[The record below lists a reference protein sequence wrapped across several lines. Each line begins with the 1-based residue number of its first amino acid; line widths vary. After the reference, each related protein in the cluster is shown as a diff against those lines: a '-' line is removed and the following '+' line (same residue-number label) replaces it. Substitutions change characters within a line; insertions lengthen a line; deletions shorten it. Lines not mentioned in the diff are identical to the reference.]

1 MSTPFELLLSDAYA
15 ARHYLVELAPYDLSL
30 GSVRQLYYSDHG
42 FTTRGTDSPAHQHFE
57 ARVVEALNFQRSMFR
72 QGAIGGASLPS
83 FGEIRLDNS
92 DGGLDFFRN
101 LAFDGREVVVRLGGK
116 DFDYAEFGVIFRGTA
131 HSAVVDEKQVTIR
144 LRDLQYKLDT
154 PFLTE
159 LYDPPGT
166 GEDALDCVFSIT
178 GIGGNDYHYVA
189 LTGPASYTLQAG
201 DVLQYDVYWT
211 KRGPAPQRIAVDLA
225 GMLGATPVTLRASS
239 AVDQNGLAAHP
250 NTDLTARARGT
261 WYHRDIPIPAGLH
274 GAAISTYLIASEC
287 DAGEVGNTV
296 RPRAYLRNIKITGTG
311 GALRR
316 EIWVSGN
323 PEPVMIPNLT
333 THANNKL
340 TLRLRSHL
348 EGGPSLEGRP
358 KPLCFGHCLNLTPV
372 QVSPSLLVY
381 QVHDGPIHAIDAVY
395 NRGVA
400 LATNQYTV
408 DLLHGT
414 FTLLQSPGEG
424 GAITADVRGDVL
436 GAYGYLTS
444 VSAIAHRVV
453 TTYGPL
459 TNADLDYP
467 SFTALHSANTANAGL
482 YVTEQSTILQ
492 VLDELVNSI
501 GAFYGFNRNGLLGV
515 GLFTAPSGS
524 APVAASF
531 GPAEILEIEALP
543 TELPTW
549 RQRVGYEKNWTVQSS
564 DSLAGAVI
572 EERKAFLAEEHRLAV
587 ATDET
592 IRQAFL
598 LASDPEPVPTLLK
611 DKPAA
616 EAEAARLLD
625 LYGERRDMY
634 RVTVKTQPYS
644 LELGDQVALDYTRF
658 GLAGRLFRVVG
669 LEERA
674 DINRVTMELWG

>member
-1 MSTPFELLLSDAYA
+1 MSLPFDLLLSDAYA
-15 ARHYLVELAPYDLSL
+15 ARHYLVELKPYDLSL
-30 GSVRQLYYSDHG
+30 GAVRQLYYSDHG
-42 FTTRGTDSPAHQHFE
+42 FTTRGSDSPAHQHFE

-83 FGEIRLDNS
+83 FGEIRLDNA

-116 DFDYAEFGVIFRGTA
+116 DFAYADYGVIFRGTA
-131 HSAVVDEKQVTIR
+131 HSAVVDEQQVTVR

-159 LYDPPGT
+159 LYDPPAT
-166 GEDALDCVFSIT
+166 GEDALDLVFSIV
-178 GIGGNDYHYVA
+178 GGGANDYHYVA
-189 LTGPASYTLQAG
+189 LSGISPYTLQAG

-211 KRGPAPQRIAVDLA
+211 KRGPAPQRIAVDL
-225 GMLGATPVTLRASS
+225 GGTLGGSPVLLRSS
-239 AVDQNGLAAHP
+239 AAVDQNGLSVHP
-250 NTDLTARARGT
+250 NTDLTTRARET
-261 WYHRDIPIPAGLH
+261 WYHREIPIPASFN
-274 GAAISTYLIASEC
+274 GAAINTYIVASEH
-287 DAGEVGNTV
+287 DAGAGNTAK
-296 RPRAYLRNIKITGTG
+296 PRAYLRNIKITGTG
-311 GALRR
+311 GVLRR
-316 EIWVSGN
+316 TIWESGN
-323 PEPVMIPNLT
+323 AAPAFTTNLT
-333 THANNKL
+333 TNAGNQL
-340 TLRLRSHL
+340 SIRLRSHL

-358 KPLCFGHCLNLTPV
+358 KPLCFGQCLNVTPV
-372 QVSPSLLVY
+372 QVSPSLLIY

-400 LATNQYTV
+400 LATSQYTV

-414 FTLLQSPGEG
+414 FTLLQAPGEG
-424 GAITADVRGDVL
+424 GAITADVRGDIL
-436 GAYGYLTS
+436 GAYGYLS
-444 VSAIAHRVV
+444 AVSAIILRVV

-459 TNADLDYP
+459 VEADLEYS
-467 SFTALHSANTANAGL
+467 SFPALYYANPAVAGL

-515 GLFTAPSGS
+515 GLFTAPSAS

-564 DSLAGAVI
+564 DSLAGAVT

-592 IRQAFL
+592 IRQAWL
-598 LASDPEPVPTLLK
+598 LATDPEPVPSLLLLK
-611 DKPAA
+611 TAA

-625 LYGERRDMY
+625 LYGERREMY
-634 RVTVKTQPYS
+634 RVTVKTQPYN

-658 GLAGRLFRVVG
+658 GLAARLFRVVG

>member
-1 MSTPFELLLSDAYA
+1 MSIAFDLLLSDAYA
-15 ARHYLVELAPYDLSL
+15 AKHYLVELAPYDLSL
-30 GSVRQLYYSDHG
+30 GAVKQLYYSDHG
-42 FTTRGTDSPAHQHFE
+42 FTTRGSDTPAHQHFE

-83 FGEIRLDNS
+83 FGEIRLDNA

-116 DFDYAEFGVIFRGTA
+116 DFAYADFGVIFRGTA
-131 HSAVVDEKQVTIR
+131 HSAVVDEQQVTIR

-201 DVLQYDVYWT
+201 DVLQYDVYWA

-225 GMLGATPVTLRASS
+225 GTLGATPVTLRASS

-261 WYHRDIPIPAGLH
+261 WYHRDIPIPAGLQ
-274 GAAISTYLIASEC
+274 GATINTYLIASEC
-287 DAGEVGNTV
+287 DAGEAGTTV
-296 RPRAYLRNIKITGTG
+296 RPRAFLRNIKITGTG
-311 GALRR
+311 GVLRR

-323 PEPVMIPNLT
+323 PEPVMIPNMT
-333 THANNKL
+333 THASNKL

-358 KPLCFGHCLNLTPV
+358 KPLCFGQCLNVTPV
-372 QVSPSLLVY
+372 QVSSSLLIY
-381 QVHDGPIHAIDAVY
+381 QVHDGPIHAVDAVY

-400 LATNQYTV
+400 LAANQYTV

-414 FTLLQSPGEG
+414 FTLLQAPGEG

-436 GAYGYLTS
+436 GAYGYLS
-444 VSAIAHRVV
+444 AVSAIILRVV

-459 TNADLDYP
+459 VEADLDYS
-467 SFTALHSANTANAGL
+467 SFPALYYANPAVAGL
-482 YVTEQSTILQ
+482 YVTEPSTILQ

-515 GLFTAPSGS
+515 GLFTAPSAS

-531 GPAEILEIEALP
+531 GPVEILEIEALP

-564 DSLAGAVI
+564 DSLAGAVT

-592 IRQAFL
+592 VRQAWL
-598 LASDPEPVPTLLK
+598 LATDPEPVPTLLFAK
-611 DKPAA
+611 SAA

-625 LYGERRDMY
+625 LYGERREMY
-634 RVTVKTQPYS
+634 RVTVKTQPYN

>member
-15 ARHYLVELAPYDLSL
+15 ARHYLVELKPYDLSL
-30 GSVRQLYYSDHG
+30 GAVKQLYYSDHG
-42 FTTRGTDSPAHQHFE
+42 FTTRGSDSPAHQHFE

-154 PFLTE
+154 PLLTE
-159 LYDPPGT
+159 LYDPPGA
-166 GEDALDCVFSIT
+166 GEDALDLVFSIV
-178 GIGGNDYHYVA
+178 GGGANDYHYVA
-189 LTGPASYTLQAG
+189 LSGVAAYTLQAG

-225 GMLGATPVTLRASS
+225 GTLGGSPVQLRSS
-239 AVDQNGLAAHP
+239 AAVDQNGLSVHP

-261 WYHRDIPIPAGLH
+261 WYHREIAIPASYNGVNV
-274 GAAISTYLIASEC
+274 STYIVACEH
-287 DAGEVGNTV
+287 DAGAGNTAE
-296 RPRAYLRNIKITGTG
+296 PRAFLRNIKITGTG
-311 GALRR
+311 GVLRR

-323 PEPVMIPNLT
+323 PVPAFTTNLT
-333 THANNKL
+333 TNAANQL
-340 TLRLRSHL
+340 SIRLRSHL

-358 KPLCFGHCLNLTPV
+358 KPLCFGHCLNVTPA
-372 QVSPSLLVY
+372 QVSPSLLIY
-381 QVHDGPIHAIDAVY
+381 QVHDGPIYAIDAVY

-414 FTLLQSPGEG
+414 FTLLQAPGEG
-424 GAITADVRGDVL
+424 GVITADVRGDIL
-436 GAYGYLTS
+436 GNYGYLAS
-444 VSAIAHRVV
+444 ISAIAYRVA

-459 TNADLDYP
+459 VEADTDYP
-467 SFTALHSANTANAGL
+467 SFTALHYANTATAGL
-482 YVTEQSTILQ
+482 YVTEPSTILQ

-501 GAFYGFNRNGLLGV
+501 GAFYGFNRNGLLAV

-524 APVAASF
+524 APVAAAF

-564 DSLAGAVI
+564 DSLAGAVT

-625 LYGERRDMY
+625 LYGERREMY

-644 LELGDQVALDYTRF
+644 LELGDQVAVDYTRF
-658 GLAGRLFRVVG
+658 GLGGRLFRVVG